1 MRTDRV
7 KNELQHLSLNKG
19 NAAQAQAVE
28 PSGTAV
34 VARSAAK
41 KMGGVPGEL
50 RAGRDDG
57 PSPRMET
64 C

>member
-28 PSGTAV
+28 PPTTNGDSNDC
-34 VARSAAK
+34 RKFS
-41 KMGGVPGEL
+41 M
-50 RAGRDDG
+50 
-57 PSPRMET
+57 S
-64 C
+64 